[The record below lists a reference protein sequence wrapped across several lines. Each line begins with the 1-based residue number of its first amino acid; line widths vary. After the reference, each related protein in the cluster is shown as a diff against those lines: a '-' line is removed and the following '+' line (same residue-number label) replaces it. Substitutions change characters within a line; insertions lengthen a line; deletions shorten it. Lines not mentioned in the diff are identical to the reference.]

1 MFMNEEALDEEFQVV
16 GFHPQHV
23 FGGEDSDDPGNFC
36 NRSPYPML
44 HLLRESSVEAAINA
58 YAGDVEEVP
67 GRNEE
72 LMRERGVELLVSRLK
87 ACAHA
92 ARQADKQD

>member
-1 MFMNEEALDEEFQVV
+1 MRALAETVAQSTRAKSEDTEE
-16 GFHPQHV
+16 
-23 FGGEDSDDPGNFC
+23 DDAANYT